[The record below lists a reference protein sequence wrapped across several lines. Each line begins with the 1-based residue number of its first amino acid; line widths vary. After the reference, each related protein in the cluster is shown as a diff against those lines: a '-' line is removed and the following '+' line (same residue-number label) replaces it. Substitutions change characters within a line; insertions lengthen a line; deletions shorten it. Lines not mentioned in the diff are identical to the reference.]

1 MTRHPQRQKWW
12 WWTLMAVIAVGLLA
26 SSAGRP
32 PTEGTSDERL
42 FALAAQLK
50 CQQCIGES
58 VAQSQSAGA
67 VQFRDEI
74 SAQMAKGRTDDE
86 ILSFFAESYP
96 GVLLNPPSSGVGA
109 LVWVI
114 PVVVLAGALL
124 LLASTFRR
132 WKVERVEHTVSDDE
146 AARVAAALAARRAGS
161 NGSSTGSPNGSGTAG
176 GADEQP

>member
-1 MTRHPQRQKWW
+1 MG
-12 WWTLMAVIAVGLLA
+12 AIAVGLLI

-50 CQQCIGES
+50 CQQCVGES

-67 VQFRDEI
+67 VQFREEI
-74 SAQMAKGRTDDE
+74 SAQMARGQTDDE
-86 ILSFFAESYP
+86 ILNFFADSYP
-96 GVLLNPPSSGVGA
+96 GVLLNPPSTGVGA

-124 LLASTFRR
+124 LLAATFRR
-132 WKVERVEHTVSDDE
+132 WRGEQVDRTVSDDDQ
-146 AARVAAALAARRAGS
+146 ARVDAALAERRD
-161 NGSSTGSPNGSGTAG
+161 PTAPT
-176 GADEQP
+176 DR

>member
-12 WWTLMAVIAVGLLA
+12 WWALMGVVAVGFIA
-26 SSAGRP
+26 SAAGRP

-50 CQQCIGES
+50 CQQCVGES

-67 VQFRDEI
+67 VQFREEI
-74 SAQMAKGRTDDE
+74 SSQMARGRSDDE

-114 PVVVLAGALL
+114 PVVVVALAAFVLAL
-124 LLASTFRR
+124 TFRR
-132 WKVERVEHTVSDDE
+132 WRGESSPHEVTADE
-146 AARVAAALAARRAGS
+146 TARVAAALAERRAG
-161 NGSSTGSPNGSGTAG
+161 GAAG
-176 GADEQP
+176 GPSGGPRPDST